1 MIAVERILGLTA
13 EVKVKRW
20 DTLAVIV
27 KVLGDKAWAYIG
39 VYVFRPERLHCAI
52 CKAPEQI
59 DVVDYDTIASIYIC
73 IGTTAVR

>member
-20 DTLAVIV
+20 DTFAVIV

-39 VYVFRPERLHCAI
+39 VDGKKLQAD
-52 CKAPEQI
+52 KAKFLNT
-59 DVVDYDTIASIYIC
+59 VVPKWVQSAKQKGKLIEL
-73 IGTTAVR
+73 